1 MVDNIQ
7 TTGAAGAA
15 KAAGQTR
22 PANVAVP
29 AAAGIAFQ
37 ALLERL
43 ESHARELEAQTHNIG
58 DSKELAGAVDRAH
71 ASLQDA
77 LSLSDRLVEAYREAL
92 ARPRP
97 APTSAADAAGKP
109 ADAAAKPRGAA

>member
-1 MVDNIQ
+1 MLDPIQ
-7 TTGAAGAA
+7 IQSSAGAT
-15 KAAGQTR
+15 KSAATSQGAS
-22 PANVAVP
+22 PAGP

-43 ESHARELEAQTHNIG
+43 EGHARELEAQTQNIG

-77 LSLSDRLVEAYREAL
+77 LSLSDRLVEAYRAAL
-92 ARPRP
+92 ARPKAASTP
-97 APTSAADAAGKP
+97 AADAG
-109 ADAAAKPRGAA
+109 AKSARAVQPRGGA

>member
-1 MVDNIQ
+1 MVDPILN
-7 TTGAAGAA
+7 TGAAGAA
-15 KAAGQTR
+15 KAAGSTTR
-22 PANVAVP
+22 PATPAGP

-43 ESHARELEAQTHNIG
+43 EGHARELEAQTQSIG

-92 ARPRP
+92 ARPKAASTP
-97 APTSAADAAGKP
+97 VAKPTDAT
-109 ADAAAKPRGAA
+109 DKPRGAA